1 MTQPAPSA
9 TPAWWASLKHGGML
23 IAPARLVEFFAP
35 DCQPLPRH
43 VADRL
48 RRDLSRVRNGDADHL
63 GVLLDTVLEDVLGL
77 DRQRWTKARDV
88 ETRWSYKAMTG
99 ETIKPRRIWHAGEGV
114 VLPVFVA
121 DSAGTGAHYADEGRL
136 GIGRGRRVVAR
147 VIEWLRRS
155 GEKIALLTNGR
166 QWRLLHAG
174 ADYDAWCESD
184 TDSWFEE
191 GVPGPQ
197 VTALRI
203 LLGEPALRPGS
214 AGEPPPLI
222 AAILASRR
230 GQAELSAVLGER
242 VRLAVELLIRE
253 SAAVLSTVDSE
264 GPVRVTRRDLY
275 IAATRLIMRCVV
287 VLFAEARDLLPR
299 DNAIYHECY
308 GVQGLREQLAR
319 LAGGRSERLR
329 HSRSGW
335 PRLLALFQLIHGI
348 LARGPADPTIRRR
361 PLPTRRPQIEG
372 PRPQGSRSVRGPAER
387 SDGRGDSRDP
397 PVALR

>member
-1 MTQPAPSA
+1 M
-9 TPAWWASLKHGGML
+9 
-23 IAPARLVEFFAP
+23 
-35 DCQPLPRH
+35 
-43 VADRL
+43 
-48 RRDLSRVRNGDADHL
+48 
-63 GVLLDTVLEDVLGL
+63 
-77 DRQRWTKARDV
+77 

-184 TDSWFEE
+184 TDLWFEE

-335 PRLLALFQLIHGI
+335 PRLLALFQLIHQGSSHE
-348 LARGPADPTIRRR
+348 A
-361 PLPTRRPQIEG
+361 LPIPRYGGGLFATRRPQIEG

-397 PVALR
+397 PVALRQQGQGAPGPLEHVGDSSSRLLRPLVRIHRHPL